1 MVEKAQRSTPTAGGE
16 DEERRRTEFVLM
28 LSDLNEVR
36 MRLDAVVRRLGPA
49 ALDPDHQS
57 QNPGDE
63 ARSVERLRARLSS
76 QLDRIRE
83 KLLARMPD
91 DS

>member
-1 MVEKAQRSTPTAGGE
+1 MEKADRRTRTARG
-16 DEERRRTEFVLM
+16 DNEERLRTEFALM

-49 ALDPDHQS
+49 VLGSEQS
-57 QNPGDE
+57 GTDE
-63 ARSVERLRARLSS
+63 MRSVEQLRARLSG

-83 KLLARMPD
+83 KLLARMSD

>member
-1 MVEKAQRSTPTAGGE
+1 MEKAHRRTRTAGGE
-16 DEERRRTEFVLM
+16 DDERLRTEFVLM

-36 MRLDAVVRRLGPA
+36 MRLDAVVRRLGPS
-49 ALDPDHQS
+49 ALGPEHRREH
-57 QNPGDE
+57 PGDE

-83 KLLARMPD
+83 KLLARMPN